1 MAFERIAE
9 ARIREHVEEGALDN
23 LPNRGRPL
31 DLEEYFKAPSE
42 LRMAY
47 SILKSAGCVPEE
59 VALMNDI
66 AHLPDGPEKDQA
78 RLRLAVLQERNKTRP
93 R

>member
-1 MAFERIAE
+1 
-9 ARIREHVEEGALDN
+9 
-23 LPNRGRPL
+23 
-31 DLEEYFKAPSE
+31 
-42 LRMAY
+42 MAY

-66 AHLPDGPEKDQA
+66 AHLPDGLEKDQA